1 MVALS
6 SYLTTQRVRKTKF
19 LFSQI
24 MTICYGLID
33 KSAIEELYRDL
44 DNLGFQYWSVS
55 LGTTGVSF
63 D

>member
-1 MVALS
+1 
-6 SYLTTQRVRKTKF
+6 
-19 LFSQI
+19 